1 MLKNCVTCG
10 KQTREY
16 SEFPCP
22 ECGTKMARCRH
33 CRKISQPYACPS
45 CGKQGP

>member
-22 ECGTKMARCRH
+22 ECSTKMARCIH
-33 CRKISQPYACPS
+33 CRKISLPYTCPS
-45 CGKQGP
+45 CGKIGP